1 MRTTKNLELHELV
14 GLNASVVSST
24 NPLQVG
30 IEGAIIDETK
40 NMLVFGTDMGV
51 KHIQKKGAAFR
62 FEVNGEFKIING
74 NVINY
79 RPYER
84 TKKLIW
90 RRRRW

>member
-1 MRTTKNLELHELV
+1 MRTAKNLELHELV
-14 GLNASVVSST
+14 GLNASVVSSS

-30 IEGAIIDETK
+30 IGGTIIDETK
-40 NMLVFGTDMGV
+40 NMLVFGTENGI
-51 KHIQKKGAAFR
+51 KYIQKKGAAFR
-62 FEVNGEFKIING
+62 FEVNGELKIING

-79 RPYER
+79 RPHER